1 MVEYDDEQENEDNK
15 PKKNNRQPKHK
26 NELHIYKDE
35 IIPVEVMTPFLI
47 ECEIEDLEKIA
58 SVIKEQSTFDLDEFS
73 EEYTPSITLF
83 KPTTL
88 SVKLSSIKSLMFH
101 KKPHTYQ
108 IEFMDGKIFVGSS
121 PIIFEKFNN
130 YYKGGYYGNSISC
143 N

>member
-1 MVEYDDEQENEDNK
+1 MVEYDDDQDKQDE
-15 PKKNNRQPKHK
+15 PKKNNRKSKHK
-26 NELHIYKDE
+26 NDLDVYQDE

-47 ECEIEDLEKIA
+47 ECDIEDLEKIA
-58 SVIKEQSTFDLDEFS
+58 FVIKEQSTFDLDEFS
-73 EEYTPSITLF
+73 AEYTPSITLF

-108 IEFMDGKIFVGSS
+108 IEFTDGKIFVGSS

-130 YYKGGYYGNSISC
+130 YYKGGYFGNRLSV